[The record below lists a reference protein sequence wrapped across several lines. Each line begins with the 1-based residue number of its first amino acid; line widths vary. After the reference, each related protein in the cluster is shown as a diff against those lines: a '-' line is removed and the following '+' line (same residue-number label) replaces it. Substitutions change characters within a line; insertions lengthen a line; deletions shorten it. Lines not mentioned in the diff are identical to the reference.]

1 MQFKSCAIAIIRCA
15 TILMVCA
22 PASAFAQSTKSGDSV
37 TISATQLRPLEI
49 EEAKAFPFKQQRV
62 AIGQIAFNE
71 DQSTVV
77 VAPFSGRVTKITGKV
92 GDVVK
97 RGATLF
103 EIDSPEVAQAQT
115 DLISALHA
123 GEKVRSQMNLAKR
136 VFDRQTLLMSQRATS
151 QREADQAR
159 ADLSGAEVDLKN
171 AAGGVLAARNKLRV
185 LVGRS
190 EGDIE
195 RIERDKTVNP
205 LITVNAPIAGT
216 IVARKI
222 GPGQFVRTESGD
234 ALFSIADLS
243 TMWLKAAVPENDIGN
258 IRAGQIVEVKV
269 GAFPDRTFKAEVTT
283 IAAASDPVTHRVVV
297 RSEIANP
304 DGLLRPEMF
313 ATFKIF
319 TGQGDSVIAVPDAS
333 VIREGELSF
342 VYVQTKAVTFQRRR
356 VVTGL
361 EQDGKVEIREGL
373 KPGEKVVW
381 RGAIFVDNEWKQ

>member
-1 MQFKSCAIAIIRCA
+1 MLA
-15 TILMVCA
+15 CA
-22 PASAFAQSTKSGDSV
+22 PPNAIAQSTKSGDSV
-37 TISATQLRPLEI
+37 TISDTQLRPLSI
-49 EEAKAFPFKQQRV
+49 EEAAAFPFKQQKV

-77 VAPFSGRVTKITGKV
+77 VAPFSGRVTKIMAKV

-97 RGATLF
+97 RGAPLF

-115 DLISALHA
+115 DLITALHVVDKA
-123 GEKVRSQMNLAKR
+123 RSQVNLTKR
-136 VFDRQTLLMSQRATS
+136 VFDRQTLLLSQRATS

-159 ADLSGAEVDLKN
+159 ADLSAAEADLKTS
-171 AAGGVLAARNKLRV
+171 AGGVLAARNKLRV

-190 EGDIE
+190 ESDIE
-195 RIERDKTVNP
+195 RIERDKIVNP
-205 LITVNAPIAGT
+205 LITVNAPITGT
-216 IVARKI
+216 IVGRKI
-222 GPGQFVRTESGD
+222 GPGQFVRTDSGD

-258 IRAGQIVEVKV
+258 IRVGQSVEVRV

-283 IAAASDPVTHRVVV
+283 IAASSDPVTHRVVV

-313 ATFKIF
+313 ATFKIY
-319 TGQGDSVIAVPDAS
+319 TGDGGPSISVPDAS
-333 VIREGELSF
+333 IIRDGDLSF
-342 VYVQTKAVTFQRRR
+342 VYVQTKPVTFQRRR

-361 EQDGKVEIREGL
+361 EQDGRVEVREGL
-373 KPGEKVVW
+373 KTGEKIVG